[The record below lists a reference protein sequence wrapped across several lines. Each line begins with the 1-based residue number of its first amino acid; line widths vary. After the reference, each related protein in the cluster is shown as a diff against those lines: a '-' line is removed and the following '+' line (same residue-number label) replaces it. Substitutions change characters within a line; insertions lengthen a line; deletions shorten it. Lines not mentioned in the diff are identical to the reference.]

1 VLLLLVFCSKA
12 YAQQPNLK
20 PKKFSIDLGAGATLP
35 LMSIPGDFS
44 YDIGLGVRYSFSHIF
59 SGQIM
64 LNTGKLTGSNPSAP
78 TAPLLSPRDPKNYIY
93 FTNQYYTINGNV
105 QVNLTQLFRIKP
117 FDHRYNPY
125 IVLGMGRMIAD
136 LKTERY
142 FSYPVELDN
151 FNFYIYNVGL
161 ANKIYLTKSFDL
173 QFSAIFTGSQSP
185 FIDLIGFNT
194 TDYDDYLT
202 FSAGITYKVGK
213 GKDRESMDWSMRPP
227 KHERQQQQKEE
238 QRQKDMLANYK
249 TPCADSVDVLNKK
262 INELAIENDTLKN
275 EIQALKKQLAAIP
288 PRDTTPLVAVAPI
301 TGQNNLAPKTGST
314 KPMTKQDSLDI
325 LGKDVE
331 LPQHKYNVIIA
342 SFRNFDYAR
351 KYADMMRKKGYNIV
365 LQKFTLTHDVMRVC
379 ILSTDDK
386 REALKM
392 LRMAEASINPET
404 WIYTVPDK

>member
-1 VLLLLVFCSKA
+1 
-12 YAQQPNLK
+12 
-20 PKKFSIDLGAGATLP
+20 
-35 LMSIPGDFS
+35 
-44 YDIGLGVRYSFSHIF
+44 
-59 SGQIM
+59 M
-64 LNTGKLTGSNPSAP
+64 LNTVKLTGSIPSAP

-202 FSAGITYKVGK
+202 CCRGT
-213 GKDRESMDWSMRPP
+213 
-227 KHERQQQQKEE
+227 
-238 QRQKDMLANYK
+238 NY
-249 TPCADSVDVLNKK
+249 
-262 INELAIENDTLKN
+262 
-275 EIQALKKQLAAIP
+275 
-288 PRDTTPLVAVAPI
+288 
-301 TGQNNLAPKTGST
+301 GT
-314 KPMTKQDSLDI
+314 K
-325 LGKDVE
+325 
-331 LPQHKYNVIIA
+331 
-342 SFRNFDYAR
+342 
-351 KYADMMRKKGYNIV
+351 
-365 LQKFTLTHDVMRVC
+365 
-379 ILSTDDK
+379 
-386 REALKM
+386 
-392 LRMAEASINPET
+392 
-404 WIYTVPDK
+404 